1 MKLTEGMIL
10 KVRKI
15 YKEEYTGIANNTYI
29 LLETSLSDR
38 VNNYSYYNW
47 NILELET
54 GRIFLFG
61 ESFIQDKMIEFCEEN
76 LDKV

>member
-1 MKLTEGMIL
+1 MNLTEGMIL

-29 LLETSLSDR
+29 LLKSVLTDR
-38 VNNYSYYNW
+38 VNYSYYNW